1 MEFTSKIK
9 TDLLGTMKN
18 EVERNKE
25 LKLEMEGLE
34 LKVDDI
40 LEKQIK
46 PQIQLTLN
54 ASNEQLAK
62 TKDDL
67 VTKVKDAQNRLEEKT
82 KEIIY

>member
-18 EVERNKE
+18 EVERNRE
-25 LKLEMEGLE
+25 LKSEMEGLE